1 MVQARTDDGFLCCS
15 HVDTSVDFPTELVYF
30 SEVCT
35 SPELVAKILKVG
47 PCQPGQTNIFKFPQ
61 EEDGRSFC
69 KDWYKTQDGKYDRDW
84 LIYSPLNN
92 KMYCL
97 ACWLFP
103 CREISIFR
111 ENWANPGLG
120 YQQMEERSGEII
132 KT

>member
-1 MVQARTDDGFLCCS
+1 MVQARIDDGFLCCS
-15 HVDTSVDFPTELVYF
+15 HVDTSVNFPTELVYF

-84 LIYSPLNN
+84 LIYVLSC
-92 KMYCL
+92 ML
-97 ACWLFP
+97 AVSLQGDLHF
-103 CREISIFR
+103 S
-111 ENWANPGLG
+111 GKLG
-120 YQQMEERSGEII
+120 KSRAWVSTNGRKERRNY
-132 KT
+132 